1 MRQQLIDHVRTNGSP
16 LASAERRALIHM
28 AQRLPGWVTPDH
40 LSGLG
45 LAAMAGAGLSFWAA
59 QYLDGRPGRRR
70 PVPGPEL
77 VRRQPRRHAGPRAQA
92 GAAALRLLR
101 RPRHR
106 PRRRDHAV
114 LRPRRVGLHVAARRA
129 RRPLRLPARLRRG
142 LPRHPRAGRVQ
153 DDLPR
158 RRPDRAPHPSRR
170 RRRRA
175 RLAPDD
181 LALRPGT
188 VPAVRRRRRRGHRR
202 HGRGLHRLV
211 HPQHARALRRRASL
225 ANRGRGAGRPRRQR
239 GRRVGRDAVQGD
251 RRRVQPLR
259 RRHPR
264 ADPGG
269 ARAGRCCRCP
279 ADRRPRPCGRWWPRR
294 TACRSTCPT
303 RS

>member
-59 QYLDGRPGRRR
+59 QDLDGRPGRRR
-70 PVPGPEL
+70 PLPGPEL

-92 GAAALRLLR
+92 GAAALRVLR
-101 RPRHR
+101 GPRHR
-106 PRRRDHAV
+106 PCRRDHVV
-114 LRPRRVGLHVAARRA
+114 LRSRRLGLHVAARRA

-142 LPRHPRAGRVQ
+142 LPRHPRPWRLQ
-153 DDLPR
+153 DDVPR
-158 RRPDRAPHPSRR
+158 RRPDRTPHPPRR

-175 RLAPDD
+175 RLAPDG

-188 VPAVRRRRRRGHRR
+188 VPAVRRRRRGRHCR
-202 HGRGLHRLV
+202 HGCRLHRLV
-211 HPQHARALRRRASL
+211 YPQHACALRRRASL
-225 ANRGRGAGRPRRQR
+225 ENRGRGAGRPHRKR
-239 GRRVGRDAVQGD
+239 GRRIGRGAGQDD
-251 RRRVQPLR
+251 RRRLQSLR

-264 ADPGG
+264 ADPAG
-269 ARAGRCCRCP
+269 AGRP
-279 ADRRPRPCGRWWPRR
+279 MLPLPGGSQAMAVWEMVSPR
-294 TACRSTCPT
+294 TASRSTFPT